1 MLRRAGIRALRVLL
15 VLAAVLLLA
24 TLLTRQPGDPV
35 LYPPRAGEAVVE
47 VAVVSHGYHTG
58 LALPRAAVLADAG
71 REGFPALIAVATR
84 FRAYSWIEIGWG
96 EEEFYRQV
104 PTPGSLGVGM
114 ALRALLRPGNRSVLH
129 VVGLEGEPEK
139 MFPDS
144 EVLRLRLSEAGFRRM
159 LAEVDRTFSLE
170 GRQPQEMGQ
179 GLYGPSLFFGA
190 NGAFNLLNLCN
201 HWTGRMLAAAGLSA
215 WPVPGTLAPGLMWN
229 LRWQANLSRKETS
242 ANSPHYNESA
252 PFISGS

>member
-24 TLLTRQPGDPV
+24 ALLTRQPGDPA
-35 LYPPRAGEAVVE
+35 LYPPRAGEAAIE

-84 FRAYSWIEIGWG
+84 FRAYPWIEIGWG

-114 ALRALLRPGNRSVLH
+114 ALRALFRPGNRSVLH

-159 LAEVDRTFSLE
+159 LAEVDRTFVRE
-170 GRQPQEMGQ
+170 GGQPREMGQ
-179 GLYGPSLFFGA
+179 GLYGPSLFFSA
-190 NGAFNLLNLCN
+190 NGAFSLVNLCN
-201 HWTGRMLAAAGLSA
+201 HWTARMLAAAGLPA
-215 WPVPGTLAPGLMWN
+215 WPVPATLASGLMW
-229 LRWQANLSRKETS
+229 LTRWA
-242 ANSPHYNESA
+242 A
-252 PFISGS
+252 G